1 MHGGQPM
8 NKQIEEMAKII
19 ARRSTAFR
27 NPSVA
32 FMTTAEK
39 TAQSLYNA
47 GYRKQSEVV
56 RCKDCLSCNHCYPVK
71 EKGKEAIEGFY
82 CYTHKR
88 YVKPDD
94 FCSFAKM
101 KGDKT
106 DA

>member
-1 MHGGQPM
+1 M
-8 NKQIEEMAKII
+8 NKQIDDMAKAICHAPHCEFKKTNEPCYKYCKAYI
-19 ARRSTAFR
+19 YAFR
-27 NPSVA
+27 A
-32 FMTTAEK
+32 
-39 TAQSLYNA
+39 YNA

-71 EKGKEAIEGFY
+71 ENGKEAIEGFY